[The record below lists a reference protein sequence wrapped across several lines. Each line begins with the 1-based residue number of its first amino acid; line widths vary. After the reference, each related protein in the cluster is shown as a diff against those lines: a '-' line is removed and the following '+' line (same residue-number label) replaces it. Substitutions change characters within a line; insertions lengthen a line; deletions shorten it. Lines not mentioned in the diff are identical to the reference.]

1 MTVQKEG
8 CLVDVAKWDVNLPNT
23 SNPSVL
29 GKYLNQWNVQFEND
43 LKAWSMTKTCLNK
56 INLMTKDDMRI
67 TKKHE
72 NEQEMTNY

>member
-29 GKYLNQWNVQFEND
+29 GKYLN
-43 LKAWSMTKTCLNK
+43 
-56 INLMTKDDMRI
+56 
-67 TKKHE
+67 
-72 NEQEMTNY
+72 